1 MRVFPDTNFLIS
13 AFATQ
18 GFSATVFRY
27 ILSEH
32 QLLTGEFV
40 IGDLKRILKNK
51 MKVPESEIARFEVFL
66 RKFEVIKLPDLIS
79 EFTISDPDDAV
90 VLQSA
95 MNGNAE
101 WLITGDQDLLV
112 LADLFE
118 LPRIVTARQ
127 FWEITHP
134 LSE

>member
-27 ILSEH
+27 ILTEH
-32 QLLTGEFV
+32 QLLIGEFV
-40 IGDLKRILKNK
+40 IGELKRVLKTK

-66 RKFEVIKLPDLIS
+66 RKFEVIELPDLIS
-79 EFTISDPDDAV
+79 EFKISDQDDAI

-95 MNGNAE
+95 MNGNADY
-101 WLITGDQDLLV
+101 LISGDQDLLV
-112 LADLFE
+112 LTDQFE
-118 LPRIVTARQ
+118 MPRIVTARQ

-134 LSE
+134 LYE

>member
-18 GFSATVFRY
+18 GFSATVFLY
-27 ILSEH
+27 ILAEH
-32 QLLTGEFV
+32 QLLIGEVV
-40 IGDLKRILKNK
+40 IGELKRILKTK
-51 MKVPESEIARFEVFL
+51 MKVPESEIARFEVYL
-66 RKFEVIKLPDLIS
+66 RKFEGIELPDLIS
-79 EFTISDPDDAV
+79 EFKISDQDDAI

-95 MNGNAE
+95 MNCNADY
-101 WLITGDQDLLV
+101 LITGDQDLLV
-112 LADLFE
+112 LTDQFE
-118 LPRIVTARQ
+118 MPRIVTARQ